1 MAIYN
6 NDRDPNVMDW
16 ENDQLIREI
25 NNKHLETLKS
35 EYINGLKEQIEMYK
49 KLSETNDKII
59 QAKDEYIAILEGKI
73 ASLTSSK

>member
-16 ENDQLIREI
+16 ENEQLIREI
-25 NNKHLETLKS
+25 NTKHLETLKS

-49 KLSETNDKII
+49 KLSAMNDNII
-59 QAKDEYIAILEGKI
+59 QAKDKYIAILEGKI
-73 ASLTSSK
+73 ASLN